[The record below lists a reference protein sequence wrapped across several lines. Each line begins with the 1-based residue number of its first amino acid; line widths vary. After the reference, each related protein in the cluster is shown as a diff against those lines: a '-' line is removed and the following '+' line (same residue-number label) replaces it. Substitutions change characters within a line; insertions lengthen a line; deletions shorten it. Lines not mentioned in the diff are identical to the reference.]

1 MQPRKMKK
9 DEIQSVVKTA
19 VDDAVDFIRSEIA
32 EDRIKA
38 QRYFEGEVD
47 IGHEDGRSKVVAT
60 KCRDVVR
67 AIKPSLMRVF
77 FQTDKPVE
85 FVPRTQEDVAGAEQA
100 TAYAQWKFNAENGF
114 RLLNDAIHDALV
126 KKAGILKA
134 YHEDYSDVEIDE
146 YSGLTEEEFAFVQND
161 PEIEIIEAEYEEDIG
176 PEGMPVTLYNAKVS
190 RQKKGG
196 KICLTS
202 IPPEDFFVD
211 ANATCLED
219 AYVCGHSTQMRVGDL
234 VEMGFEFSE
243 VVNLD
248 SGEDDITENEEEY
261 ARRDYADIDDDENA
275 LDPSMKKVLVTEAYM
290 KMDVEGTGIPRMYRF
305 ILGGTKHKVLDK
317 ELCDDLP
324 FAVFECDPEP
334 HAFFGRSLVELLLQ
348 DQDAATSLLRGLLD
362 NVALVNT
369 PRTVVMDGT
378 NGANMD
384 DVLNNE
390 IGGIIRT
397 KNMDAVREIQVS
409 PIGMS
414 VLPALQHYNEEIENK
429 TGVTRASVGLNPDAL
444 QSTTAAGVNA
454 TVQAAS
460 GQSEVIARNLA
471 EGGMRQLFRLLL
483 RLTRKHAT
491 QEEHMRLDGKF
502 VPVDPRDW
510 NAEMDCIVNVGLGTG
525 QQEERIMA
533 MQQVMQDQSMIWQAY
548 GPGNG
553 LVTMTQMRNTRAD
566 LLGLMGVKNADRYY
580 MPMDPQTEQM
590 LVQQAQEAQKAA
602 AEQGNPLV
610 QAEQIKAQAKM
621 QGDMAKLQQE
631 GQFKQAE
638 MQMDYQKAMAEE
650 MRKRMEAAGDDDL
663 ERDRLIQELFVEA
676 AKIAGQYGAQVNT
689 AAIQAEQ
696 QKDRNYG
703 EQ

>member
-1 MQPRKMKK
+1 MQPKKMTA
-9 DEIQSVVKTA
+9 EEVQSVVKTA

-38 QRYFEGEVD
+38 QRYFDGEVD
-47 IGHEDGRSKVVAT
+47 IGHEEGRSKVVST

-77 FQTDKPVE
+77 FQSDKPVE
-85 FVPRTQEDVAGAEQA
+85 FVPRTQEDVSGAEQA
-100 TAYAQWKFNAENGF
+100 TAYAQWKFGAENGF

-126 KKAGILKA
+126 KKVGILKA
-134 YHEDYSDVEIDE
+134 YHEEYAEVEIDE
-146 YSGLTEEEFAFVQND
+146 YTGLTEEEFAFVESD
-161 PEIEIIEAEYEEDIG
+161 PEIEIIEAEYEETETG
-176 PEGMPVTLYNAKVS
+176 LAYSAKVS
-190 RQKKGG
+190 RKKNGG
-196 KICLTS
+196 KICIDS

-211 ANATCLED
+211 ASATSLDD

-234 VEMGFEFSE
+234 VEMGFDFAD

-248 SGEDDITENEEEY
+248 SGEDDITGDEEEY
-261 ARRDYADIDDDENA
+261 ARRDYADVDEDENA

-290 KMDVEGTGIPRMYRF
+290 KMDIEGTGVPKMYRF
-305 ILGGTKHKVLDK
+305 ILGGTNHKVLDR
-317 ELCDDLP
+317 ELCDDVP
-324 FAVFECDPEP
+324 FAVFEVDPEP
-334 HAFFGRSLVELLLQ
+334 HAFFGRSLVDLLIT
-348 DQDAATSLLRGLLD
+348 DQDASTSLLRGLLD
-362 NVALVNT
+362 NVSLVNT
-369 PRTVVMDGT
+369 PRTVVLDGP

-397 KNMDAVREIQVS
+397 KSMDSIREINVP

-502 VPVDPRDW
+502 VPVDPRSW
-510 NAEMDCIVNVGLGTG
+510 NAEMDCVVNVGLGTG
-525 QQEERIMA
+525 QHEERIMA
-533 MQQVMQDQSMIWQAY
+533 MQQVLQDQASIWQAY

-566 LLGLMGVKNADRYY
+566 LLNLMGVKNADRYY
-580 MPMDPQTEQM
+580 MPMDAQTEQM
-590 LVQQAQEAQKAA
+590 LIQQAQQAQQAA
-602 AEQGNPLV
+602 AQQGNPLV
-610 QAEQIKAQAKM
+610 EAEQIKAAAKA
-621 QGDMAKLQQE
+621 QTDMAKLQQE

-663 ERDRLIQELFVEA
+663 ERDRLVQELFVEA
-676 AKIAGQYGAQVNT
+676 AKIAGQYGAQINT

-696 QKDRNYG
+696 NKQRDYP
-703 EQ
+703 

>member
-9 DEIQSVVKTA
+9 AEIHSVIKTA

-38 QRYFEGEVD
+38 QRYFDGEVD
-47 IGHEDGRSKVVAT
+47 IGHEEGRSKVVAT

-114 RLLNDAIHDALV
+114 RALNDVIHDALV
-126 KKAGILKA
+126 KKAGVIKV
-134 YHEDYSDVEIDE
+134 YHEDYADVEIDE
-146 YSGLTEEEFAFVQND
+146 YSGLTEEEFAFIEAD
-161 PEIEIIEAEYEEDIG
+161 PEIEILELEYEEG
-176 PEGMPVTLYNAKVS
+176 EFGRTYNAKVS
-190 RQKKGG
+190 REKEGG

-211 ANATCLED
+211 ANATSIED
-219 AYVCGHSTQMRVGDL
+219 AYICGHATQMRVGDL
-234 VEMGFEFSE
+234 VQMGFDFEK
-243 VVNLD
+243 VVTLD
-248 SGEDDITENEEEY
+248 SGEEDITDNEEEY
-261 ARRDYADIDDDENA
+261 ARRDYADVDEDENA

-290 KMDVEGTGIPRMYRF
+290 KMDIEGTGIPRMYRF
-305 ILGGTKHKVLDK
+305 ILGGTNHEVLDY
-317 ELCDDLP
+317 ELCDDVP
-324 FAVFECDPEP
+324 FAVFEVDPEP
-334 HAFFGRSLVELLLQ
+334 HAFFGRSLVDLLLT

-369 PRTVVMDGT
+369 PRTVVLDGP

-390 IGGIIRT
+390 IGGVIRT
-397 KNMDAVREIQVS
+397 KQMDAIREVQVS

-491 QEEHMRLDGKF
+491 QQEHMRLDGKF
-502 VPVDPRDW
+502 VPVDPRSW
-510 NAEMDCIVNVGLGTG
+510 NADMDVAVNVGLGTG
-525 QQEERIMA
+525 QKEERIMA
-533 MQQVMQDQSMIWQAY
+533 LQQVLQDQNMIWQAY

-566 LLGLMGVKNADRYY
+566 LLSLMGVKNADRHY

-590 LVQQAQEAQKAA
+590 LIQQAQAAQQAA

-621 QGDMAKLQQE
+621 QADMAKLQQE

-696 QKDRNYG
+696 QKERDYP
-703 EQ
+703 